1 MRIVSALA
9 QPAPTS
15 KVRKLVNAAIN
26 SSALRLKGVADGIF
40 ETEVVAVGFSS
51 SNVGTIE
58 ALYLKF
64 YWNWGG
70 NLTIR

>member
-1 MRIVSALA
+1 
-9 QPAPTS
+9 
-15 KVRKLVNAAIN
+15 
-26 SSALRLKGVADGIF
+26 
-40 ETEVVAVGFSS
+40 VVAVGFSS